1 MVRINLLPWR
11 EIRRKERERQ
21 FYSILAGSALLM
33 GAIVLYVHLHINGLI
48 DEQNNRNAFIESEI
62 AIVEKQIKEIDQLEK
77 EKARLLARMNVIQ
90 KLQSSRPV
98 IVHMFDEIVNTL
110 PDGVYLTSIKQNNNV
125 LTLQGVAQSNAR
137 VSAFM
142 RSIDKSD
149 WLTDPKLN
157 VIQTNKK
164 GRSRTSSFTL
174 VVKQLDKKKE
184 AAVTKG

>member
-11 EIRRKERERQ
+11 ETHRKERERQ
-21 FYSILAGSALLM
+21 FYSILAGSAILM
-33 GAIVLYVHLHINGLI
+33 SAIVLYVHLHISGLI
-48 DEQNNRNAFIESEI
+48 DEQNNRNSYIQGEI
-62 AIVEKQIKEIDQLEK
+62 AIVEKQIKEIKQLEK
-77 EKARLLARMNVIQ
+77 EKASLLARMNVIQ

-110 PDGVYLTSIKQNNNV
+110 PEGIYLTNITQKNNV
-125 LTLQGVAQSNAR
+125 ITLKGVAQSNAR

-149 WLTDPKLN
+149 WLANPKLD
-157 VIQTNKK
+157 VIETNKK
-164 GRSRTSSFTL
+164 GRLRSSNFTL

-184 AAVTKG
+184 DIKKKG

>member
-21 FYSILAGSALLM
+21 FYSILAGSAVLM

-48 DEQNNRNAFIESEI
+48 SEQNNRNAFIEGEI
-62 AIVEKQIKEIDQLEK
+62 AVVEKQIKEIEQLEA
-77 EKARLLARMNVIQ
+77 EKARLLARMDVIQ

-98 IVHMFDEIVNTL
+98 VVHLLDEVVNTL
-110 PDGVYLTSIKQNNNV
+110 PEGVYLTN
-125 LTLQGVAQSNAR
+125 LTQKGDVITLKGIAQSNAR

-142 RSIDKSD
+142 RNIDKSE

-164 GRSRTSSFTL
+164 GRQRSSDFTL
-174 VVKQLDKKKE
+174 VVKQLEKKKE
-184 AAVTKG
+184 DLKKG

>member
-21 FYSILAGSALLM
+21 FHSILAGSAILM

-48 DEQNNRNAFIESEI
+48 DEQNNRNGYIQDEI
-62 AIVEKQIKEIDQLEK
+62 AIVEKQIKEIEQLEK

-98 IVHMFDEIVNTL
+98 IVHMFDEIISTL
-110 PDGVYLTSIKQNNNV
+110 PEGVYLTNITQKNDV
-125 LTLQGVAQSNAR
+125 ITLKGVAQSNAR

-149 WLTDPKLN
+149 WLTNPKLN

-164 GRSRTSSFTL
+164 GRLRSSDFTL

-184 AAVTKG
+184 DIKKKG

>member
-21 FYSILAGSALLM
+21 FYSILGGSALLM
-33 GAIVLYVHLHINGLI
+33 GAIVLYVHLHMNGLI
-48 DEQNNRNAFIESEI
+48 DKQNNRNSFIESEI
-62 AIVEKQIKEIDQLEK
+62 AIVEKQIKEINQLEK
-77 EKARLLARMNVIQ
+77 EKARLLARMDVIQ

-98 IVHMFDEIVNTL
+98 IVHIFDEIVNTL
-110 PDGVYLTSIKQNNNV
+110 PVGVYLTNITQRNNI
-125 LTLQGVAQSNAR
+125 LTLKGVAQSNAR

-149 WLTDPKLN
+149 WLSNPKLN

-164 GRSRTSSFTL
+164 GRLRSSSFTL

-184 AAVTKG
+184 TVAKKG

>member
-11 EIRRKERERQ
+11 DIRRKERERQ
-21 FYSILAGSALLM
+21 FYSILTGSAVLM

-48 DEQNNRNAFIESEI
+48 DEQNNRNSYIESEI
-62 AIVEKQIKEIDQLEK
+62 ATVEKQIKEIEQLEA
-77 EKARLLARMNVIQ
+77 EKTRLLARMNVIQ

-110 PDGVYLTSIKQNNNV
+110 PEGVYLTSITQKKDV
-125 LTLQGVAQSNAR
+125 ITLKGVAQSNAR

-149 WLTDPKLN
+149 WLTTPKLN

-164 GRSRTSSFTL
+164 GRLRSSNFTL

-184 AAVTKG
+184 KVKKKG